1 MQWLL
6 VSLANL
12 YTNRIADVPKVR
24 FIQVQYSNLKIVKLF
39 VDKEKNLKYNLRA
52 LTK

>member
-12 YTNRIADVPKVR
+12 YTNRIADVQKVR
-24 FIQVQYSNLKIVKLF
+24 FIPVQYSNLKIVKLL
-39 VDKEKNLKYNLRA
+39 VDKEKNLKYNLSV